1 MMKTMIQAV
10 LLVNIFSSQLLMLH
24 SAVHSLSASC
34 RDDVSLTCPDVGSD
48 FVSVTWYKRI
58 DQDKCGILRWSS
70 KDKSKPEFFKS
81 NRSVHYDY
89 DQDYS
94 LLISAVTPVDSG
106 TYECEVGAR
115 VGYQNT
121 KVEVKLDVSACV
133 TPAVPTPVTPVTPA
147 VRTPVTPVPNTT
159 FDHCRLQVQELP
171 VLWSAV
177 VYGTVGLAKIVL
189 SIIIVLIIRCVQ
201 TKSSKRRQ
209 QKW

>member
-24 SAVHSLSASC
+24 SAVHSLLASC

-48 FVSVTWYKRI
+48 FVSVTWYKQRI

-121 KVEVKLDVSACV
+121 KVEVKLDVSDYSMCADQV
-133 TPAVPTPVTPVTPA
+133 FQ
-147 VRTPVTPVPNTT
+147 TT
-159 FDHCRLQVQELP
+159 AAEVVKQMNPENLHLLFILKVLRCILLYLYSRYASSVCRNVSP
-171 VLWSAV
+171 C
-177 VYGTVGLAKIVL
+177 GTKTTCFG
-189 SIIIVLIIRCVQ
+189 R
-201 TKSSKRRQ
+201 KRSTSPENRHERM
-209 QKW
+209 

>member
-1 MMKTMIQAV
+1 MKTMIQTV
-10 LLVNIFSSQLLMLH
+10 LVVNLLMLH

-34 RDDVSLTCPDVGSD
+34 QEDVPLRCPEVGSD
-48 FVSVTWYKRI
+48 FVSVTWYKQI
-58 DQDKCGILRWSS
+58 DQHKCGILRWPS
-70 KDKSKPEFFKS
+70 KDTSTPTFFKF
-81 NRSVHYDY
+81 NRSVHY

-94 LLISAVTPVDSG
+94 LLISAVTPADSG
-106 TYECEVGAR
+106 TYECEVGAK
-115 VGYQNT
+115 VGGQNK

-133 TPAVPTPVTPVTPA
+133 TPAVPTPVTPVPI
-147 VRTPVTPVPNTT
+147 TT
-159 FDHCRLQVQELP
+159 SDLCRLQVQELP

-201 TKSSKRRQ
+201 ITSSKRRQ